1 MRRTL
6 PTFTNLE
13 VTVVS
18 KTKDGAQ
25 SLQAAPRHRSFSSR
39 LRNWLPG
46 VLLISPSVILVG
58 IFVYGLIG
66 VNVHTSLT
74 DKYDNARSTGAA
86 AWKVVGLDNFINL
99 FGNKDFQHSLI
110 NLVLFTAVFLVGTL
124 VLGFLWAWLLEKP
137 LRGEGIFRSV
147 FLFPMAVSFV
157 ASGVVWKWLLNSA
170 TGESA
175 SGLNRLFQMLGLG
188 FLENSWTKNLT
199 WGILAIALPAI
210 WQLAGYVMALFLA
223 GFRGIPNELR
233 EAARVDGASEWQLYR
248 KIIFPQLAPVALS
261 AIIIIGHMSLK
272 SFDLIMSIT
281 DQRNFS
287 TKVPAIDMYNFM
299 TNSDYANAAAVGV
312 ILLTLVAIAVIP
324 YLVYDAKQGKE
335 NR

>member
-1 MRRTL
+1 M
-6 PTFTNLE
+6 
-13 VTVVS
+13 S
-18 KTKDGAQ
+18 KAKDGAR
-25 SLQAAPRHRSFSSR
+25 SLQTAPRRHSFSSR

-86 AWKVVGLDNFINL
+86 AWKVVGLDNFSNL
-99 FGNKDFQHSLI
+99 FGNEDFQHSLI
-110 NLVLFTAVFLVGTL
+110 NLVLFTAVFLIGTL

-137 LRGEGIFRSV
+137 LRGEGIFRSI

-175 SGLNRLFQMLGLG
+175 SGLNRLFQMLGLS
-188 FLENSWTKNLT
+188 FLENSWTKSLN

-223 GFRGIPNELR
+223 GFRGVPNELR

-261 AIIIIGHMSLK
+261 AIIIIAHMSLK

-299 TNSDYANAAAVGV
+299 TSSDYANAAAVGV